1 MRQLGDMEKLR
12 SLSFSSMTV
21 FSAIHDYDSSDASKR
36 ADAVKQKCRFMTKIF
51 QLLSG
56 FFGHLSHSK
65 SATVFENHIK
75 SLIASERATFY
86 ILRWW
91 KMPKNSKIQKRHF
104 G

>member
-51 QLLSG
+51 QLLW
-56 FFGHLSHSK
+56 
-65 SATVFENHIK
+65 VFLAN
-75 SLIASERATFY
+75 L
-86 ILRWW
+86 
-91 KMPKNSKIQKRHF
+91 
-104 G
+104 

>member
-51 QLLSG
+51 QLLW
-56 FFGHLSHSK
+56 
-65 SATVFENHIK
+65 VFLAN
-75 SLIASERATFY
+75 F
-86 ILRWW
+86 
-91 KMPKNSKIQKRHF
+91 
-104 G
+104 